1 LLASAASWIPAPEI
15 TVAIGL
21 EWQDMSEF
29 RGIEVFGRQRR
40 RAATPV
46 ARPRWRLGV
55 LAFIAALFTTAATTI
70 GIVLAMGG
78 KFEASI
84 LIAYLATGASV
95 VAVLC
100 GAAAVVTGRGRGWGA
115 MAIVI
120 GILSSPPLLTKLLGW
135 ASGLG

>member
-1 LLASAASWIPAPEI
+1 VLS
-15 TVAIGL
+15 
-21 EWQDMSEF
+21 
-29 RGIEVFGRQRR
+29 FG
-40 RAATPV
+40 
-46 ARPRWRLGV
+46 
-55 LAFIAALFTTAATTI
+55 AALFTAAATTA
-70 GIVLAMGG
+70 GILFAMAG
-78 KFEASI
+78 KFETSI

>member
-1 LLASAASWIPAPEI
+1 
-15 TVAIGL
+15 
-21 EWQDMSEF
+21 MSEF
-29 RGIEVFGRQRR
+29 RGVEVFEPPRR
-40 RAATPV
+40 RRSTPSPRPR

-55 LAFIAALFTTAATTI
+55 FSFGAAIFTAVSTTV
-70 GIVLAMGG
+70 GILLAMGG

-120 GILSSPPLLTKLLGW
+120 GILSSPPLLTKLLDW

>member
-1 LLASAASWIPAPEI
+1 
-15 TVAIGL
+15 
-21 EWQDMSEF
+21 MSEF
-29 RGIEVFGRQRR
+29 RGIEVFGPQRR
-40 RAATPV
+40 RRATPP
-46 ARPRWRLGV
+46 ARPRRRWRLGV
-55 LAFIAALFTTAATTI
+55 LSFGAALFTVAATTT
-70 GIVLAMGG
+70 GILLAMGG

-84 LIAYLATGASV
+84 LVAYLATGASV

-115 MAIVI
+115 VAILI